1 MWDVGCGMWDLYWPV
16 SILHSSVNYYF
27 WKMKP
32 FCLFLVFIAF
42 GYSCIR
48 EQKSDSFTIHGSFSN
63 SGGEKIVL
71 CEMDVKEVISLDSA
85 RIGKDGKVN
94 FSHQLDQPGFYL
106 LMFPFGR
113 RVVLV
118 MKRGEDLFITGD
130 LRDTAGAL
138 NLSGSEGSQLLED
151 FSHATMKNKARIDSL
166 KRVLRNHEGSEDL
179 LRYCMIADSVFFRIS
194 KDQKKLE
201 MEFIDKNPQSLASLI
216 VLNYS
221 FGPTPVLTMEEDLPY
236 YQKLTSLY
244 RIYPKN
250 KHVLFHLAR
259 VRLFMNNLKNPVN

>member
-1 MWDVGCGMWDLYWPV
+1 M
-16 SILHSSVNYYF
+16 
-27 WKMKP
+27 
-32 FCLFLVFIAF
+32 
-42 GYSCIR
+42 
-48 EQKSDSFTIHGSFSN
+48 
-63 SGGEKIVL
+63 L

-85 RIGKDGKVN
+85 KIDKEGKVN

-113 RVVLV
+113 RVILV
-118 MKRGEDLFITGD
+118 MKRGEDLLINGD
-130 LRDTAGAL
+130 LRDTARAL

-151 FSHATMKNKARIDSL
+151 FFHTTMKNKVRIDSL

-179 LRYCMIADSVFFRIS
+179 LRFCMIADSIFFRIS
-194 KDQKKLE
+194 KDQKKSE
-201 MEFIDKNPQSLASLI
+201 KEFIDRNPQSLASLI

-221 FGPTPVLTMEEDLPY
+221 FGPTPVLTMEEDLSY

-259 VRLFMNNLKNPVN
+259 VRLFMNNLKNTGK